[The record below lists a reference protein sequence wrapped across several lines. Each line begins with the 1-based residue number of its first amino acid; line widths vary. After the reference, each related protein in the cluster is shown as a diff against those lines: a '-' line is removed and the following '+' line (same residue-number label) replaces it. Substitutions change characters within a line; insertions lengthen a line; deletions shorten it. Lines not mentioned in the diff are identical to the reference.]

1 MNQGK
6 IIEYIEHDKFHCT
19 LCLQDKGN
27 KLHLLTPSNKEVN
40 LSAKRALLI
49 SQSAVDTQ
57 KPREELLEKLKQIEE
72 SRDDLKKGVD
82 VKELSEL
89 VRDEEES
96 FDNRYLAQL
105 VFGEYVTDDHISAL
119 VRALFEDRLYF
130 RMRDGRFIANTSE
143 HIEKT
148 IKNREEEALREEKLI
163 QGSLWLKSLQQG
175 TNTFAPS
182 SKREIIDLLIQ
193 MALYGTDA
201 PDFKYGKELL
211 ARAGIFDIRESRN
224 LLISMGVWEEDENI
238 DLIRLGIPI
247 AFTREQLKE
256 SASLASEITKTLEG
270 REDLRKLPSITID
283 GPFTRDYDDAISLEM
298 VGDNLQLGIHISDVS
313 SVIPVDSLTNREA
326 SERASSHYFP
336 GREIP
341 MIPPSLSENRLS
353 LIKDH
358 DRPALSLF
366 IRFDKNIK
374 LLDYRFTQS
383 LIRVKRQLTYDE
395 VNDSM
400 PDEPMFQKMHE
411 ISSSL
416 LRDRMNRGA
425 ISLSL
430 PELNIRINA
439 ESSLSLKLIEQ
450 DTPSRKIVAELMI
463 LYNYLAAKFC
473 YDNIIPILFRTQP
486 EPNEILTVDE
496 SGYVYYVFRQRRKL
510 RPLAIDT
517 SPAPHSILGL
527 EQYTHV
533 TSPIRRYLDLVV
545 QRQMCGFI
553 SGGGLVYDKKDLEE
567 IRISVEPIIREMG
580 NVKRKRLRYWV
591 LKFLSQHPGEKYKAM
606 ILEEFK
612 NKYRIVLCD
621 FLILAEIK
629 QKSGFIL
636 HLGEEIF
643 IRVKKV
649 SPWDDLLDL
658 DYA

>member
-143 HIEKT
+143 RIEKT
-148 IKNREEEALREEKLI
+148 IKNREIEALREEKLI
-163 QGSLWLKSLQQG
+163 QGSLWLKSLQQR
-175 TNTFAPS
+175 TNTSAPS

-224 LLISMGVWEEDENI
+224 LLILMGVWEEDENI

-283 GPFTRDYDDAISLEM
+283 GPFTRDYDDAISLEN

-326 SERASSHYFP
+326 AERASSHYFP

-395 VNDSM
+395 ANDSM

-450 DTPSRKIVAELMI
+450 DTPSRKIVAEFMI

-473 YDNIIPILFRTQP
+473 YGSEIPILFRTQP

-517 SPAPHSILGL
+517 SSAPHSILGL

-553 SGGGLVYDKKDLEE
+553 SGGGLVYDKKELEE
-567 IRISVEPIIREMG
+567 IRISVEPIIKEMG

-643 IRVKKV
+643 VRVKKV